1 MITILLIALVLG
13 IVGLGVGLLRRYKR
27 LITFMSLHG

>member
-13 IVGLGVGLLRRYKR
+13 IVGLGVGLYRRYKR
-27 LITFMSLHG
+27 LIAFMSLHG